1 MASQL
6 ISFRLSDAEI
16 EALQAQSESDE
27 SLNLTAQRIL
37 RVALGLS
44 TFVDNSVNSLSLD
57 ERIESIVEE
66 KMAHI
71 VNGLNGKLQEFE
83 VTLGKL

>member
-16 EALQAQSESDE
+16 EALHAQSDPDE

-37 RVALGLS
+37 RIALGLS
-44 TFVDNSVNSLSLD
+44 TSVDNTVNSLSLD

>member
-6 ISFRLSDAEI
+6 ISFRLSDVEI
-16 EALQAQSESDE
+16 EALQAHSELDE
-27 SLNLTAQRIL
+27 SLNLTAQRLL
-37 RVALGLS
+37 RNALGLS
-44 TFVDNSVNSLSLD
+44 TSVDNSVNSLSLD

-71 VNGLNGKLQEFE
+71 VSGLNGKLSEFE
-83 VTLGKL
+83 DQLGKL